1 MSITLNLKPEVEAS
15 LLERSEQLGLS
26 PERYVESILEE
37 PHMLNRATYI
47 SDPKARAKAFMDWAS
62 TPRRY
67 TEPLSNEAISRESIY
82 SDHD

>member
-37 PHMLNRATYI
+37 PRMINKGTYI
-47 SDPKARAKAFMDWAS
+47 VDPKERLQALLDWAQS
-62 TPRRY
+62 PRRY
-67 TEPLSNEAISRESIY
+67 TEPLSDEAVSRESMY
-82 SDHD
+82 PVRD

>member
-15 LLERSEQLGLS
+15 LIERSEQLGLS

-37 PHMLNRATYI
+37 PHMLNSGRYI
-47 SDPKARAKAFMDWAS
+47 SDPKARARAFMDWVNS
-62 TPRRY
+62 HRP
-67 TEPLSNEAISRESIY
+67 TEPLSDEAISRESIY